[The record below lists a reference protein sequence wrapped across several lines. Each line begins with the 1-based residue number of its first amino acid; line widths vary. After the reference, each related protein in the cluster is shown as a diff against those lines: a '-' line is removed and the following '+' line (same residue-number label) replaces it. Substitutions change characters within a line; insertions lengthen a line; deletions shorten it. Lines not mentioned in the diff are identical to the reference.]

1 MRRRLYYLLP
11 DCISARKI
19 MDDLLLARIE
29 ERHIHF
35 IGCPGTPM
43 DGLHEANFMQKT
55 DIVHGLQQGALIGAA
70 LGVGVGLFLIYFVIP
85 DPNWQVATVFLSAG
99 LGALF
104 GAWAASLTGAAIPNS
119 RHKQFEPE
127 IAQGKILLMVDVP
140 EHKVPEVH
148 ELVGRTHPEAVD
160 KGVEV
165 NVPVFP

>member
-11 DCISARKI
+11 DALSARKI

-35 IGCPGTPM
+35 LARPGTEM
-43 DGLHEANFMQKT
+43 DGLHEANVLQKT
-55 DIVHGLQQGALIGAA
+55 DVVHGLQQGALIGAA
-70 LGVGVGLFLIYFVIP
+70 LGVAAGLFLVYFVIP
-85 DPNWQVATVFLSAG
+85 DPGWQVATVFGAAA

-104 GAWAASLTGAAIPNS
+104 GGWVASMTGAAIPNS
-119 RHKQFEPE
+119 RHKQFEPDIE
-127 IAQGKILLMVDVP
+127 QGKILLMVDVP

>member
-1 MRRRLYYLLP
+1 
-11 DCISARKI
+11 
-19 MDDLLLARIE
+19 
-29 ERHIHF
+29 
-35 IGCPGTPM
+35 
-43 DGLHEANFMQKT
+43 
-55 DIVHGLQQGALIGAA
+55 
-70 LGVGVGLFLIYFVIP
+70 
-85 DPNWQVATVFLSAG
+85 VATVFLSAG

-104 GAWAASLTGAAIPNS
+104 GAWTGAAIPNS

>member
-11 DCISARKI
+11 DAGSARTI

-35 IGCPGTPM
+35 LARPGTPM
-43 DGLHEANFMQKT
+43 DGLHEANVLQKT
-55 DIVHGLQQGALIGAA
+55 DVVHGLQQGALIGAA
-70 LGVGVGLFLIYFVIP
+70 LGCAAGLFLVYYVIP
-85 DPNWQVATVFLSAG
+85 EPNWQVATVFLAIAVG
-99 LGALF
+99 GLF
-104 GAWAASLTGAAIPNS
+104 GGWVASMTGAAIPNS
-119 RHKQFEPE
+119 RHKAFE
-127 IAQGKILLMVDVP
+127 ADVDRGKILLMVDVP
-140 EHKVPEVH
+140 EHKVEAVH

>member
-11 DCISARKI
+11 DSVSARRI

-35 IGCPGTPM
+35 LAKPGTSM
-43 DGLHEANFMQKT
+43 EGLHEANFVQTT
-55 DIVHGLQQGALIGAA
+55 DVVHGFQQGALIGAA
-70 LGVGVGLFLIYFVIP
+70 LGCALGLFLVYYVIP
-85 DPNWQVATVFLSAG
+85 DPGWQVATVFLAMG

-104 GAWAASLTGAAIPNS
+104 GAWVASMAGAAIPNS
-119 RHKQFEPE
+119 RHKAFTKE
-127 IAQGKILLMVDVP
+127 IEAGKILLMVDVP
-140 EHKVPEVH
+140 EHKVDDVH

>member
-11 DCISARKI
+11 DSVSARKI

-35 IGCPGTPM
+35 LAKPGTPM
-43 DGLHEANFMQKT
+43 EGLHEANVLQTT
-55 DIVHGLQQGALIGAA
+55 DVVHGFQQGALIGAA
-70 LGVGVGLFLIYFVIP
+70 LGCALGLFLVYFVIP
-85 DPNWQVATVFLSAG
+85 DPGWKVATVFLAAG
-99 LGALF
+99 FGALF
-104 GAWAASLTGAAIPNS
+104 GAWVASMAGAALPNS
-119 RHKQFEPE
+119 RHKAFAKE
-127 IAQGKILLMVDVP
+127 IEEGKILLMVDVP
-140 EHKVPEVH
+140 EHKVANVH